1 MLEKIFPLIFVLLVS
16 LNVSYAAVG
25 GQTASIGIGTFCSTA
40 SFCGGD
46 YENVCSRTVDDIC
59 PQDYGDWSGC
69 NDNIYEG
76 VKCLPCD
83 PDCGQC
89 GALDISLS
97 PSFPSPGQQF
107 EILTNVTNPSKIN
120 YQLIYYNSEQR
131 AFAGIVCTDS
141 FCELSVPVD
150 APNEGGQSF
159 TYSVELGQIN
169 GQEYTSFEYVTITG
183 ATTPVLIINNPI
195 QNSEQSGAVEISIN
209 AESNLLPYEFA
220 PENIQFVKYYLY
232 KYSESHQDYVP
243 VNADTCTMNCQAEN
257 CNLINEYT
265 DYSIPRNENEEVT
278 YNWDSTTCD
287 NRDYKLEIKISDV
300 LNSVSDEVLFSLNNP
315 NPPCVDDCS
324 IFSSNLFKTILAR
337 IKVWL

>member
-1 MLEKIFPLIFVLLVS
+1 
-16 LNVSYAAVG
+16 
-25 GQTASIGIGTFCSTA
+25 
-40 SFCGGD
+40 
-46 YENVCSRTVDDIC
+46 
-59 PQDYGDWSGC
+59 
-69 NDNIYEG
+69 
-76 VKCLPCD
+76 
-83 PDCGQC
+83 
-89 GALDISLS
+89 
-97 PSFPSPGQQF
+97 
-107 EILTNVTNPSKIN
+107 
-120 YQLIYYNSEQR
+120 
-131 AFAGIVCTDS
+131 
-141 FCELSVPVD
+141 VD

-265 DYSIPRNENEEVT
+265 DYSIPRNENEE
-278 YNWDSTTCD
+278 
-287 NRDYKLEIKISDV
+287 IKISDV